1 MLRYNGASNYSVPA
15 SYIGLHEPMDF
26 QELISRLALALGI
39 GLLFGLERGWRA
51 REERPGGRAA
61 GIRTFAISGVL
72 GGMIGAIGHSLGS
85 TGGGVAMGLGFAAY
99 GATLAVFCLEENRAQ
114 QDLSA
119 TTWVAAML
127 TFALGIYAVVGD
139 MRVAAGVAVASTLI
153 LALREPLHGWVEKLT
168 WPELRSA
175 LVLLAM
181 TFIAL
186 PIVPD
191 DPIGPFGGVNPREV
205 WVIAIVLAGASFVG
219 YVAVKYFGARHG
231 VLLAGAA
238 GGLASSTAVTIINAR
253 RAASHEGPAR
263 LLAAGVAM
271 ASAIMFVRVCAIVL
285 AVNASLFVAVASPL
299 LAAAAVAVATAL
311 IAAYWRRPEGP
322 EAQAFK
328 FRNPFAFWSVVGFAL
343 FLGAVIVV
351 GRVIGEWFG
360 GVGAIVGAAV
370 VGLVDVDAITVSLA
384 RLTPQPLGTRDATI
398 AILSAVATDT
408 ISKIAIGCIIG
419 RSRFAIEITIMAV
432 SCLVAGAAA
441 LWATLTYLAN

>member
-1 MLRYNGASNYSVPA
+1 
-15 SYIGLHEPMDF
+15 
-26 QELISRLALALGI
+26 
-39 GLLFGLERGWRA
+39 
-51 REERPGGRAA
+51 
-61 GIRTFAISGVL
+61 
-72 GGMIGAIGHSLGS
+72 
-85 TGGGVAMGLGFAAY
+85 
-99 GATLAVFCLEENRAQ
+99 
-114 QDLSA
+114 
-119 TTWVAAML
+119 
-127 TFALGIYAVVGD
+127 
-139 MRVAAGVAVASTLI
+139 
-153 LALREPLHGWVEKLT
+153 
-168 WPELRSA
+168 
-175 LVLLAM
+175 M

-205 WVIAIVLAGASFVG
+205 WVIAIGLAGASFVG

-299 LAAAAVAVATAL
+299 LAAAAFAVATAL

-360 GVGAIVGAAV
+360 GIGAIVGAAV

-419 RSRFAIEITIMAV
+419 RSRFAVEITIMAL

-441 LWATLTYLAN
+441 LWATLTFLAY